1 VWLKEPAR
9 INYSIEF
16 LGTHELC
23 FYLVQGRDSL
33 IVGAGMSHATPALE
47 RQLLKL
53 DIDPLRVKY
62 VVVTHSHFDHC
73 GAIPYLRKRF
83 PDIQVLGTAASQ
95 DALAKPKVLQ
105 YNARMNDIAAAQV
118 GLQNECIPLEGQSD
132 ALHIDRVV
140 SEGEVIDLGEG
151 VSVEFHEVPGHSKC
165 CLATYV
171 PGFRALFPTDT
182 TPHPVDDWND
192 LAFPSAQY
200 DFASYVESLRRL
212 SKFDVEMLGLDHH
225 GVILGAEAREFLKLG
240 LQRTLDFQQ
249 KVLSRYAE
257 SKNLDEVARETAREA
272 LGKVKLPFITED
284 LMFIITRAMIKNIV
298 AGD

>member
-1 VWLKEPAR
+1 VWLKEPGR
-9 INYSIEF
+9 INDNIEF

-23 FYLVQGRDSL
+23 FYLVQGRDLL

-47 RQLLKL
+47 RQLRKL
-53 DIDPLRVKY
+53 DIDPHRVKY

-95 DALAKPKVLQ
+95 DALAKPKVAQ

-118 GLQNECIPLEGQSD
+118 GLRNQCIPLEGQSD

-140 SEGEVIDLGEG
+140 SEGDVIDLGEG

-212 SKFDVEMLGLDHH
+212 SEFDVEILGLDHH
-225 GVILGAEAREFLKLG
+225 GVILGAEAKEFLRLA

-257 SKNLDEVARETAREA
+257 SKDLDEVARETAREA

-284 LMFIITRAMIKNIV
+284 LMFIITRAMIRNII
-298 AGD
+298 AGN